1 LSNSLK
7 TILFIEAGTSGYGGS
22 FQSLYQTIML
32 LNRQEYRFLVIFF
45 NKTFFYEKLL
55 EKGVECYYL
64 HDAIYSNRAPYLLKY
79 LLGKINGF
87 FLKYLPKFSVYIAY
101 FLHFFTIRKTISFVR
116 TKNIDVIHLNNQLVL
131 NFMGLFVARAANIP
145 CVFHLR
151 TFNSYGLNIHK
162 ISYSKKINLQY
173 VAISQE
179 LKNHW
184 VRMGLES
191 DRIKVIYNILDDSKD
206 VEGTSSS
213 ISSIVDY
220 SGYKIIYVGR
230 LIECKGITFLL
241 KSLSQLI
248 DVKFKAKLFLVGDG
262 DFEQEIRHCAS
273 SLNIEDCV
281 SFLGYQSNPLAFMEK
296 ADLLVLPSK
305 EDGFGRV
312 LLEAMSVGTPVIGT
326 RIGGIQEVVQH
337 EVNGL
342 LVTYGDVS
350 ALKEAM
356 KRMLEDESLRK
367 KTIGA
372 GFQILRD
379 RFNKKTYKTKL
390 EEIYDSFFR
399 IHKVY

>member
-1 LSNSLK
+1 
-7 TILFIEAGTSGYGGS
+7 
-22 FQSLYQTIML
+22 M
-32 LNRQEYRFLVIFF
+32 
-45 NKTFFYEKLL
+45 
-55 EKGVECYYL
+55 
-64 HDAIYSNRAPYLLKY
+64 
-79 LLGKINGF
+79 
-87 FLKYLPKFSVYIAY
+87 
-101 FLHFFTIRKTISFVR
+101 
-116 TKNIDVIHLNNQLVL
+116 
-131 NFMGLFVARAANIP
+131 P
-145 CVFHLR
+145 CVSHLR
-151 TFNSYGLNIHK
+151 TFNSQGLNNHK
-162 ISYSKKINLQY
+162 ISYSEKINLQY

-184 VRMGLES
+184 VGMGLDS
-191 DRIKVIYNILDDSKD
+191 DRIKVIYNILDDDKD

-281 SFLGYQSNPLAFMEK
+281 SFLGYQSNPMAFMEK

-326 RIGGIQEVVQH
+326 RIGGIQEVVEH

-367 KTIGA
+367 KTVGA
-372 GFQILRD
+372 GFQILKD
-379 RFNKKTYKTKL
+379 RFNKETYKTKL
-390 EEIYDSFFR
+390 EEIYDSFF
-399 IHKVY
+399 